1 LRSEGTGRLAFL
13 NSVDISHLKKTL
25 HAATSD
31 SIAARIAA
39 ADRSTVYAMLFALYG
54 FDILYERA
62 LRRLLLDTLSTPRL
76 EALCERFDRSTV
88 GKRYDLVLTL
98 ARIPWRGG
106 TDIVAAFGEIFE
118 IPRAFLPDPRS
129 TLPST
134 EVLRPFRPPPA
145 LFDYQ
150 ISAGKTLLERL
161 TQAGSA
167 GMLQLPTGA
176 GKTRTTLHA
185 LVRWLV
191 IQHSSGGR
199 RNGIIWMAHTQEL
212 CEQAFESFAR
222 VWVAEGTGEVS
233 IVRFWADHAP
243 PASALPGSVM
253 IAGYMKLANL
263 RNTDA
268 ALFHEL
274 ASAAGVLVVDEAHKA
289 LAPTVRKTL
298 EAIKTQG
305 GTSIIGLTATPGRG
319 MQMGRE
325 NSALADL
332 FGEYL
337 ISPPELGGDPIK
349 TLQDRGILATVNRE
363 VVETHVALPD
373 SIQGLTADDRGE
385 FDLAGGALKELA
397 RNEERNELILQIVKR
412 QITLGKATLVFTCTA
427 DQAKSFALQLAS
439 DGASAAFVSHDM
451 RRGTRSQIVE
461 DFRSGKIGVL
471 FNYGVL
477 TAGFDAPN
485 VETIVIARPTTSV
498 VLYSQMLGRGLRG
511 KEVGGTPNCTV
522 VDVRDNVEN
531 YPEVGE
537 LYKAFERY
545 WQRS

>member
-1 LRSEGTGRLAFL
+1 
-13 NSVDISHLKKTL
+13 
-25 HAATSD
+25 
-31 SIAARIAA
+31 
-39 ADRSTVYAMLFALYG
+39 
-54 FDILYERA
+54 
-62 LRRLLLDTLSTPRL
+62 
-76 EALCERFDRSTV
+76 
-88 GKRYDLVLTL
+88 
-98 ARIPWRGG
+98 
-106 TDIVAAFGEIFE
+106 
-118 IPRAFLPDPRS
+118 
-129 TLPST
+129 
-134 EVLRPFRPPPA
+134 
-145 LFDYQ
+145 
-150 ISAGKTLLERL
+150 
-161 TQAGSA
+161 
-167 GMLQLPTGA
+167 
-176 GKTRTTLHA
+176 
-185 LVRWLV
+185 
-191 IQHSSGGR
+191 
-199 RNGIIWMAHTQEL
+199 
-212 CEQAFESFAR
+212 
-222 VWVAEGTGEVS
+222 
-233 IVRFWADHAP
+233 
-243 PASALPGSVM
+243 M